1 MNMLP
6 AIVSVVFLVP
16 VSVGCVL
23 ARRCRTL
30 RSLRALRI
38 GLTVSYVA
46 LGLLV
51 VVFSIIA
58 KLPLGR

>member
-16 VSVGCVL
+16 VSVGCLLVQ
-23 ARRCRTL
+23 RCRTKG
-30 RSLRALRI
+30 SLRALRI

-46 LGLLV
+46 LGFLV
-51 VVFSIIA
+51 VFFSVMVS
-58 KLPLGR
+58 